1 MSEYYDCWC
10 VGIIWVHGEYVVIC
24 CYNMLILL
32 LNKIIKNTSV
42 GLFSVG
48 LFNFVYPED
57 I

>member
-1 MSEYYDCWC
+1 M
-10 VGIIWVHGEYVVIC
+10 HGEYVVIC

-57 I
+57 ISIGNNFMLTDWL